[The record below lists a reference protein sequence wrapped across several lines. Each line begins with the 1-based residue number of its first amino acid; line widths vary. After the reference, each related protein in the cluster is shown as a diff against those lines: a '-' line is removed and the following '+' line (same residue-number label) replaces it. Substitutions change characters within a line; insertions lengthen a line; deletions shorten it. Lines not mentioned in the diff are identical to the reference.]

1 MSWSEARVSRSGQPS
16 ARAERRVARLVT
28 ALAFA
33 VSVIL
38 TGCAGGSGFRPMYA
52 SINGGPALDAKLAA
66 IDVTTI
72 PGRIG
77 QRVRNQL
84 IFQTTGGGHS
94 APPVYRLTV
103 TVTESIT
110 ATLVKT
116 TGEAASSIYQ
126 LDSTFTLVDI
136 KSKKVLLQGTSHARS
151 PFDRF
156 PSIYANV
163 RAREDAEVRASNT
176 IAEDIKI
183 RLGTFLSRDGV

>member
-1 MSWSEARVSRSGQPS
+1 MWWSEARGSRSGRPVVGAGRCGAQI
-16 ARAERRVARLVT
+16 AV
-28 ALAFA
+28 ALAVA
-33 VSVIL
+33 VSAAL
-38 TGCAGGSGFRPMYA
+38 AGCAGGGGFRPMYA
-52 SINGGPALDAKLAA
+52 SLNGGPALDAKLAA

-72 PGRIG
+72 PGRVG

-84 IFQTTGGGHS
+84 IFQTTGGGHP

-103 TVTESIT
+103 AITESIT

-126 LDSTFTLVDI
+126 LDATFTLVDI
-136 KSKKVLLQGTSHARS
+136 RSKKVLLQGTSHARS

-163 RAREDAEVRASNT
+163 RAREDAEARSSNT

-183 RLGTFLSRDGV
+183 RIGTFLSRDGV